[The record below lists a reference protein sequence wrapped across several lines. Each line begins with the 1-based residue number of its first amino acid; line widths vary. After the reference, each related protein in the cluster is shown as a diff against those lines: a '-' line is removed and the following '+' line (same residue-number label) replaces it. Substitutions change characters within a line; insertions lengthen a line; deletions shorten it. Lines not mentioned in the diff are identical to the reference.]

1 MFVGLVKDP
10 GRDWRPWDDG
20 REPGP
25 RRSWRVPWKVVSRIA
40 LWVAVIAGMFAL
52 VPEVDHLFGNLVG
65 YVLILV
71 TVAAGVWRIDR
82 WFSQQYWEGLRE
94 YNS

>member
-1 MFVGLVKDP
+1 MA
-10 GRDWRPWDDG
+10 
-20 REPGP
+20 
-25 RRSWRVPWKVVSRIA
+25 VSRIA
-40 LWVAVIAGMFAL
+40 LWVAIVAGMFAL
-52 VPEVDHLFGNLVG
+52 VPVVDHAFGNLVG